1 MPTNRSASGTPGLP
15 WSRHGSVRVGVCA
28 RVFEGKRVKVKVGLV
43 LGAGG
48 VLGGAWLVGGL
59 SALAR
64 ETGWDPGSADQIVG
78 TSAGSMIGAL
88 TAAGIPPWF
97 MVAHSRGEV
106 FEGLA
111 GPDGRPAAEADR
123 SAGANFR
130 LHRGLPAIGPGSLR
144 MAFTALSN
152 PLRHTPLQMVA
163 GWLPSGFVSTDS
175 LKEVVNRA
183 VPGDWVEH
191 PNYWAVA
198 CDYESGRRTPFGRLG
213 SPSAH
218 IADAV
223 AASCAIPGF
232 YRPVKIRGRR
242 YVDGGVCSVSNMDLV
257 AGRGFD
263 LVICLNPLTSRSES
277 ESHSRGIGG
286 IPGSAINGAL
296 DFLPSLTRR
305 ASRGRLQ
312 REERKVRR
320 FGTEVVVIE
329 PTAEDH
335 AAMGHNWMSSERR
348 QDVIDTAE
356 ETVARQLQS
365 PAIRKLLDG
374 LPSGEAHKIS
384 RPSGPPSSWP
394 EMRSSVRRA
403 A

>member
-1 MPTNRSASGTPGLP
+1 MRA
-15 WSRHGSVRVGVCA
+15 RVCA
-28 RVFEGKRVKVKVGLV
+28 GGFEGKRVPVKVGLV

-64 ETGWDPGSADQIVG
+64 ETDWDPGSADFIVG

-88 TAAGIPPWF
+88 TAGGIPPWF

-111 GPDGRPAAEADR
+111 GPDGRPAADADR
-123 SAGANFR
+123 SAGASFR
-130 LHRGLPAIGPGSLR
+130 LHRGIPAIGPGSLR

-163 GWLPSGFVSTDS
+163 GWIPSGFVSTDS
-175 LKEVVNRA
+175 LKETISRA

-198 CDYESGRRTPFGRLG
+198 CDYETGRRIPFGRVG
-213 SPSAH
+213 SPHAH
-218 IADAV
+218 IGDAV

-232 YRPVKIRGRR
+232 YRPVKIGRRR
-242 YVDGGVCSVSNMDLV
+242 YVDGGVCSVSNLDLV
-257 AGRGFD
+257 AGRGLD
-263 LVICLNPLTSRSES
+263 LVICINPLTSSQEGRRSGGGI
-277 ESHSRGIGG
+277 RGAATGAIGG
-286 IPGSAINGAL
+286 AI
-296 DFLPSLTRR
+296 DFIPSLTRR
-305 ASRGRLQ
+305 ASGARLE

-320 FGTEVVVIE
+320 FGADVVIVE

-335 AAMGHNWMSSERR
+335 AAMGRNWMSAERR

-356 ETVARQLQS
+356 ETVAKQLQR
-365 PAIRKLLDG
+365 PEVRALLED
-374 LPSGEAHKIS
+374 LPKGEAHKVR
-384 RPSGPPSSWP
+384 RPSGPPSTWP
-394 EMRSSVRRA
+394 DWRASVRRA